1 MGKAFLYMEICVVIC
16 LCPPLGFLLLLLI
29 ER

>member
-1 MGKAFLYMEICVVIC
+1 MGKAFVYIFVCVVIC